1 MSQLANLSIL
11 MIAMTN
17 LVLLGT
23 SRLGLCVRVVALQ
36 GAALALFTLLDN
48 AANLSVHLVLV
59 ALATLVLKA
68 FVFPRLLFNVLHQTD
83 VRREMEPYVGYTS
96 SIMLGMALLLLS
108 RGVSRQLPL
117 DNAALPPLVLP
128 IALWTIFVGLFLVM
142 ARRKAISQVLGYL
155 VIENGIFAFGA
166 ALAGEMSLLVELGCL
181 LDVFM
186 AVFVM
191 GLAIFHINKEFDHMD
206 TDRLTAL
213 RD

>member
-1 MSQLANLSIL
+1 M
-11 MIAMTN
+11 
-17 LVLLGT
+17 
-23 SRLGLCVRVVALQ
+23 
-36 GAALALFTLLDN
+36 
-48 AANLSVHLVLV
+48 
-59 ALATLVLKA
+59 
-68 FVFPRLLFNVLHQTD
+68 
-83 VRREMEPYVGYTS
+83 
-96 SIMLGMALLLLS
+96 
-108 RGVSRQLPL
+108 
-117 DNAALPPLVLP
+117 
-128 IALWTIFVGLFLVM
+128 
-142 ARRKAISQVLGYL
+142 LGYL